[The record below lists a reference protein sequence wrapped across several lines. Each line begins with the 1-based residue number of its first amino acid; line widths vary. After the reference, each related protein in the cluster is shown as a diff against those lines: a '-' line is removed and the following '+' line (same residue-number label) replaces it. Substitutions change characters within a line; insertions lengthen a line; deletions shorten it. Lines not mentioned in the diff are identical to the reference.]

1 MAKRELL
8 ATIQD
13 RYRASS
19 KRDKSRI
26 LDEFIAVTG
35 HHRKHGIR
43 LPAGSVHSGA
53 RAGAVRE
60 VAILVWQASDLAA
73 TTEERDY
80 NASGRTL
87 TFNPGITERTITVT
101 VLVDA
106 TVAYIE
112 RFRVELFEPTNAVLG
127 KNSLTWVTILDHD
140 ESEPYRIIAPATV
153 NENYGSFRVTVED
166 RGYTTGGT
174 RLQPHR
180 GRLPAGYSH
189 RGSGLPRH
197 IGKP

>member
-35 HHRKHGIR
+35 HHPKHGIR

-73 TTEERDY
+73 TTEEREY
-80 NASGRTL
+80 NAFSRTL

-106 TVAYIE
+106 TVAYIG

-127 KNSLTWVTILDHD
+127 KNSLT
-140 ESEPYRIIAPATV
+140 
-153 NENYGSFRVTVED
+153 
-166 RGYTTGGT
+166 
-174 RLQPHR
+174 
-180 GRLPAGYSH
+180 
-189 RGSGLPRH
+189 
-197 IGKP
+197 